1 MFLKLAARFTFNY
14 LKLLYDQI
22 MLDKKIDIEVSHN
35 HPVNKFGHFW
45 SSVFMILV
53 AYPYIFMFGEP
64 LKGCIWFFITHV
76 VRQSGHFFYEH
87 QDRDIEKLK
96 FGHKDASKKEAAA
109 ALAVAFTIYQ
119 YRDQV
124 WECVSSYVTI
134 TLSIDQYASLV
145 ALFTV
150 IPHYVEISYQFG

>member
-22 MLDKKIDIEVSHN
+22 MLDKKIDIDVSHN

-53 AYPYIFMFGEP
+53 AYPMIYMGNYIE
-64 LKGCIWFFITHV
+64 GCLWFFLTHV
-76 VRQSGHFFYEH
+76 VRQSGHFFYEQ
-87 QDRDIEKLK
+87 QDRNIEKLK

-109 ALAVAFTIYQ
+109 ALAVAFTMYMYRAEIWDFVSQ
-119 YRDQV
+119 YIDI
-124 WECVSSYVTI
+124 SLT
-134 TLSIDQYASLV
+134 IDQ
-145 ALFTV
+145 
-150 IPHYVEISYQFG
+150 